1 MNNKNA
7 PDTAKKKDKGS
18 ADHLKSKE
26 KSTLIARAFQLS
38 LPVFCGYLFL
48 GSAFGIMFS
57 ALGFSP
63 LWAGA
68 TSVLVYAGSGQFALT
83 SMIGAGASYITVF
96 LTSFFVNS
104 RHIFYGLTFIE
115 EYKSMGLKGKY
126 MIFALTDE
134 TYSVHCFMKNACEDI
149 RVWFY
154 VSLFDHLYWIL
165 GGMLG
170 ALIGGLSSFDFEG
183 IEFSM
188 TALFAVILVDRIRTI
203 GKEAVI
209 TALMGGISALG
220 LLFLLGE
227 SNFLLPSMGISLLL
241 VYIKGTHSHAKEAKA
256 VSQGTATTAD
266 HPLSEAKEEQTK

>member
-1 MNNKNA
+1 MNKDKTKGTA
-7 PDTAKKKDKGS
+7 PVCAESGTAYRKKKENARIIS
-18 ADHLKSKE
+18 
-26 KSTLIARAFQLS
+26 RAFQLS

-63 LWAGA
+63 LWAGM

-83 SMIGAGASYITVF
+83 SMIGAGASFITVF

-104 RHIFYGLTFIE
+104 RHIFYGLTFVD
-115 EYKSMGLKGKY
+115 EYKKMGLRGKY
-126 MIFALTDE
+126 MIFSLTDE

-154 VSLFDHLYWIL
+154 VSLFDHIYWIL

-170 ALIGGLSSFDFEG
+170 ALVGSLSGFDFAG

-188 TALFAVILVDRIRTI
+188 TALFAVILVDRIRSL
-203 GKEAVI
+203 GREAVT
-209 TALMGGISALG
+209 TALLGGGAAL
-220 LLFLLGE
+220 LLLLLLGE
-227 SNFLLPSMGISLLL
+227 DGFLLPSMAASLIL
-241 VYIKGTHSHAKEAKA
+241 VYIKGTHSHKKESKTAEGT
-256 VSQGTATTAD
+256 QGG
-266 HPLSEAKEEQTK
+266 ER